1 MAIVDRVK
9 SVLEQTPPEL
19 SSDIIERGIMLTGGV
34 SLIRGL
40 DKLLSKQTRIP
51 VHVAEDPMSCVAL
64 GCGRALDQL
73 EVIRDQFIETGFEA

>member
-34 SLIRGL
+34 SLIRGF

>member
-19 SSDIIERGIMLTGGV
+19 SSDIIERGIILTGGV
-34 SLIRGL
+34 ALIRGF
-40 DKLLSKQTRIP
+40 DKLLSKQTGIP
-51 VHVAEDPMSCVAL
+51 VHVAEDPLSCVAM
-64 GCGRALDQL
+64 GCGRALDQI